1 MPNFIISNT
10 IPEYNDVDILVANID
25 GSKCKSLK
33 KFFSEI
39 AKELRFPEYFGH
51 NLDAFDEMINDL
63 TWLGY
68 EAVIIIIT
76 NFEDLLILEAED
88 EEDPKGLIVSLLD
101 QAADDQ
107 QQIKDGIPIKI
118 IIKKEPNLEEY
129 LDSNGIEF
137 IKI

>member
-25 GSKCKSLK
+25 GAKCKSLK
-33 KFFSEI
+33 KFFAVI

-76 NFEDLLILEAED
+76 NFEDLLILEEED
-88 EEDPKGLIVSLLD
+88 EEDNKGLVMSLLD
-101 QAADDQ
+101 QASDDQ

-118 IIKKEPNLEEY
+118 IIKNESDLEEY
-129 LDSNGIEF
+129 LNSNGIEF
-137 IKI
+137 MKI